1 MRKFIILFISFLFFS
16 SSVMAF
22 KEKNMPENYP
32 LCFSTGMENKSFCP
46 LSGKIGHKLFIVD
59 FTSKWN
65 KAQVDW
71 INGRIFGKAI
81 EDNVAP
87 YHRISYLKMDDTEP
101 NSQKFSYSTCR
112 FKNGKKSKKFPGDEV
127 NKKCEGKGPLLNVY
141 KIWKADFKEVENNFF
156 QTNGK
161 VSEQSQLI
169 EYILNVLKEPK
180 FNFLSDNPERELII
194 VSDMMQYT
202 NRINLY
208 KFCKTPLVSNK
219 LPNKCKTFDKLIKN
233 KKIKRYFDTRKPE
246 NVENL
251 KVSIFFM
258 NHAYQTKCD
267 LEESLEVLWEDIFAY
282 WGITNIKWNYESDNA
297 QSCT

>member
-1 MRKFIILFISFLFFS
+1 MRKFIILFFSFLFFS

-22 KEKNMPENYP
+22 KEKNMPDNYP
-32 LCFSTGMENKSFCP
+32 MCFDNDIDPKTFCP
-46 LSGKIGHKLFIVD
+46 LDGKVGHKLFLVD

-71 INGRIFGKAI
+71 INGRIFGKII
-81 EDNVAP
+81 EENVAP
-87 YHRISYLKMDDTEP
+87 YHRVSYLKIDDTEP
-101 NSQKFSYSTCR
+101 NSQKYTYSNCR

-127 NKKCEGKGPLLNVY
+127 NENCEGKVPLLNVY
-141 KIWKADFKEVENNFF
+141 NIWKNDLINIEKIFF
-156 QTNGK
+156 QSHDDG
-161 VSEQSQLI
+161 SEQSQLI

-194 VSDMMQYT
+194 VSDLMQYT

-208 KFCKTPLVSNK
+208 NFCRTPIDLNQK
-219 LPNKCKTFDKLIKN
+219 PNKCKTFKTLIKD
-233 KKIKRYFDTRKPE
+233 KKIKRYFDTRKPD

-258 NHAYQTKCD
+258 NHAYETKCN
-267 LEESLEVLWEDIFAY
+267 LEESLETLWVDIFSY
-282 WGITNIKWNYESDNA
+282 WGINNIKWNYAQDNMN
-297 QSCT
+297 SCT